1 MTRLPFR
8 WTLSIFADGVSKLI
22 SSPTHPLKLSNLLKK
37 QKRMWIIGFQIAPS
51 PRWKVCY
58 FIALFCFRKSGAM
71 FSFLQLYRSQQFF
84 FSTGNYKLY
93 GRFPGQNHSLTQMLR
108 TVNQGMEC
116 TQRLISRFYLGQH
129 QGHLW
134 DTVRK
139 IDGFTKCTGVDGHI
153 YFNALEYLH
162 SNGLN
167 TSLVTW
173 CMHVPM
179 YGDLK
184 SKVKHCFVIMRKES
198 ILVTINFILLWHTE
212 IIVRADRRQILF
224 LCCQGVMNLLV
235 LESSLC
241 NHNK

>member
-1 MTRLPFR
+1 MLIEYHIATRELLFCLGEALYTKPMCLFTHPGDFMTRLPFR

-22 SSPTHPLKLSNLLKK
+22 SSPAHPLKSSNLLKK
-37 QKRMWIIGFQIAPS
+37 QKRMWIIGFQIVPS

-58 FIALFCFRKSGAM
+58 FTALFCFRKSGVM

-84 FSTGNYKLY
+84 FPLGITSYTEG
-93 GRFPGQNHSLTQMLR
+93 FQNRITVLHKMLR

-116 TQRLISRFYLGQH
+116 TQRLISRLYLGQH

-134 DTVRK
+134 DTMRK
-139 IDGFTKCTGVDGHI
+139 IDGLTRCAGGNGHI

-173 CMHVPM
+173 CMHVSM
-179 YGDLK
+179 
-184 SKVKHCFVIMRKES
+184 
-198 ILVTINFILLWHTE
+198 
-212 IIVRADRRQILF
+212 
-224 LCCQGVMNLLV
+224 
-235 LESSLC
+235 
-241 NHNK
+241 